1 MVLAPAAAGARSAGS
16 AGRVPS
22 PLGRNAV
29 GASFTLHP
37 HPKHSEQQQRSA
49 LAHGIMGVS
58 PTGR

>member
-1 MVLAPAAAGARSAGS
+1 MVLAPAAAGARSAGP

-29 GASFTLHP
+29 GASFTTP
-37 HPKHSEQQQRSA
+37 HPKRSEQQRSA
-49 LAHGIMGVS
+49 LAHSIMGVS